1 MFSSFLY
8 ICVVCGL
15 QFVSPYNGK
24 KVTGVLGS
32 SVNFTWA
39 FSGGIVDSLQ
49 WLTKKD
55 GVHNFQDLLVTV
67 RKDTT
72 STITTDPPY
81 RGRVSGAWD
90 GSSPGQTT
98 FTLNSIQK
106 ADEML
111 YICRL
116 EPESLAVTPD
126 YDWVQLFVVG
136 K

>member
-1 MFSSFLY
+1 M
-8 ICVVCGL
+8 
-15 QFVSPYNGK
+15 
-24 KVTGVLGS
+24 TGVLGS

-39 FSGGIVDSLQ
+39 FIGGIGLVQ
-49 WLTKKD
+49 WGTKKD
-55 GVHNFQDLLVTV
+55 GVFKFQHLLVTV

-72 STITTDPPY
+72 STITTNPPY
-81 RGRVSGAWD
+81 SGRVSGAWD

-106 ADEML
+106 ADERS

-116 EPESLAVTPD
+116 GPEDLISTPI
-126 YDWVQLFVVG
+126 YDLVQLFVTG